1 MSNHLLIKDF
11 TNQLRPAIET
21 LTLEINKPQI
31 DTKEC
36 IEKIKEIK
44 NSIAHLSNL
53 LKIEMV
59 FYKMIK
65 ALKRNKN
72 K

>member
-11 TNQLRPAIET
+11 ANKIRPAVET

-36 IEKIKEIK
+36 LEKIKEIK
-44 NSIAHLSNL
+44 NSITHLSNL
-53 LKIEMV
+53 LRIEMV
-59 FYKMIK
+59 LQNEKHT
-65 ALKRNKN
+65 
-72 K
+72 

>member
-11 TNQLRPAIET
+11 TNKIRPAVET

-36 IEKIKEIK
+36 FEKIKQIK
-44 NSIAHLSNL
+44 NSITHLTNL
-53 LKIEMV
+53 LRIEMV
-59 FYKMIK
+59 LQNEKHT
-65 ALKRNKN
+65 
-72 K
+72 